1 MMQSFFQDIRYAGR
15 VLVKSPGFTIVAVL
29 TLAVGI
35 GANAAIFS
43 QVDAVFFKML
53 PVENPEQLRTFA
65 WTSPRPGFI
74 GGTNVRAG
82 PRLAIGETYGTF
94 SYPAYSMI
102 RDGAA
107 SFSDLACWLDIG
119 EQRPIVMEELG
130 FGSVQFVS
138 GNYFRMLGV
147 RALLGRTLAP
157 EDDLLGSVSTVAVV
171 SHRFWQR
178 VFGGDPEVL
187 QQTINLNGTAFAIV
201 GVMPEAFFGLDPSI
215 TPDVMIPMTTVQI
228 AAATANP
235 LENNLVW
242 ERLSGGRALTA
253 RGLGR
258 GGTVRRRELASPGDP
273 DLSGA
278 AGI

>member
-1 MMQSFFQDIRYAGR
+1 
-15 VLVKSPGFTIVAVL
+15 
-29 TLAVGI
+29 
-35 GANAAIFS
+35 
-43 QVDAVFFKML
+43 
-53 PVENPEQLRTFA
+53 
-65 WTSPRPGFI
+65 
-74 GGTNVRAG
+74 
-82 PRLAIGETYGTF
+82 
-94 SYPAYSMI
+94 MI
-102 RDGAA
+102 RK
-107 SFSDLACWLDIG
+107 SCS
-119 EQRPIVMEELG
+119 R
-130 FGSVQFVS
+130 
-138 GNYFRMLGV
+138 
-147 RALLGRTLAP
+147 
-157 EDDLLGSVSTVAVV
+157 
-171 SHRFWQR
+171 
-178 VFGGDPEVL
+178 
-187 QQTINLNGTAFAIV
+187 TINLNGTAFAIV